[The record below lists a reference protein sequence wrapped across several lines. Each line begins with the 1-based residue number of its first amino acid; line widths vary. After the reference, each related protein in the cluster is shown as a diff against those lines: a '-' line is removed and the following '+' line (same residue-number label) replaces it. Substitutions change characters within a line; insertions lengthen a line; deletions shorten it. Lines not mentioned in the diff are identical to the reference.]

1 MVHHTDMLVE
11 AAAVQGAPGYYC
23 LGPFARR
30 VSFIAQQYRAL
41 NLVWAL
47 HRRGEFTATDRVAV
61 IGGGLAGMTAAV
73 AFLAHGCEVHL
84 FERQRLMS
92 RQRETEHR
100 MVHPSINLWPLQD
113 LRATTELPFL
123 EWHVGRCHDV
133 TAQLLDQFRKIENA
147 NRPRLEAFE
156 DCDVSEVL
164 VVNERGLKVRHAPE
178 KVRDPIYNLV
188 LLTVGFGV
196 EKSHA
201 GFDPVD
207 YWRVDGL
214 EASRDT
220 DRSATFVVSGCGDG
234 GLIDALRLVHRDFGR
249 GQLAFR
255 CAALLGDD
263 EVRKAIEKAEDACRD
278 EAGLPELARAYL
290 AAGQR
295 LTDNSTRIGRI
306 LGESLER
313 GSLVYLLSRSL
324 ERPFALNAAPIHKL
338 LIAHAMAL
346 GVITYGRGE
355 VVREAGKS
363 ILAMGHKFPAET
375 KVVIRHGAEP
385 QFGRLLTGPQQND
398 LRSKQRPVLD
408 GFATR
413 QWTDPYPV
421 PPSSVPHRIGTP
433 EFAAD
438 RHMLALRAARAVHD
452 DCNLT
457 RTGSTYVAEHFNRP
471 DWTPED
477 LFGVPVAWRAMATP
491 VDMTDG

>member
-1 MVHHTDMLVE
+1 LVHLTDLLVE
-11 AAAVQGAPGYYC
+11 VAAVQGAPGYYC

-47 HRRGEFTATDRVAV
+47 HRRGECTANDRVAV

-84 FERQRLMS
+84 FERHRLMS

-100 MVHPSINLWPLQD
+100 MVHPSINQWPRQD

-133 TAQLLDQFRKIENA
+133 TTQLLDQFRKIESA
-147 NRPRLEAFE
+147 NRPRLEVFE
-156 DCDVSEVL
+156 GCDVSEVL
-164 VVNERGLKVRHAPE
+164 VVNERGLKVRHTPE
-178 KVRDPIYNLV
+178 KVKDSIYNLV
-188 LLTVGFGV
+188 LLTVGFGE
-196 EKSHA
+196 EKQHA
-201 GFDPVD
+201 GFDPID

-214 EASRDT
+214 EATRDIG
-220 DRSATFVVSGCGDG
+220 RPATFVVSGCGDG

-255 CAALLGDD
+255 CAALLEDD
-263 EVRKAIEKAEDACRD
+263 ELREAIKRAEDGCKD
-278 EAGLPELARAYL
+278 EAGLPDLARAYL
-290 AAGQR
+290 AAGKR
-295 LTDNSTRIGRI
+295 LTDDSARIGQI

-313 GSLVYLLSRSL
+313 GSLVYLLGRSL
-324 ERPFALNAAPIHKL
+324 DQPFALNAAPIHKL

-346 GVITYGRGE
+346 GIIAYGRGE
-355 VVREAGKS
+355 VVRDAAKR
-363 ILAMGHKFPAET
+363 ILAMGHTFPAET

-385 QFGRLLTGPQQND
+385 HFGRLLTGPQQEN

-408 GFATR
+408 GFTTSHWAN
-413 QWTDPYPV
+413 PYPV
-421 PPSSVPHRIGTP
+421 PTGIVSHKIGTS
-433 EFAAD
+433 EFAKD
-438 RHMLALRAARAVHD
+438 RHILALRAARAVHD

-457 RTGSTYVAEHFNRP
+457 RVGSTYVAEHLNQP
-471 DWTPED
+471 DWTPKD
-477 LFGVPVAWRAMATP
+477 LFGVPVAWRAVVTP
-491 VDMTDG
+491 VDMIDG